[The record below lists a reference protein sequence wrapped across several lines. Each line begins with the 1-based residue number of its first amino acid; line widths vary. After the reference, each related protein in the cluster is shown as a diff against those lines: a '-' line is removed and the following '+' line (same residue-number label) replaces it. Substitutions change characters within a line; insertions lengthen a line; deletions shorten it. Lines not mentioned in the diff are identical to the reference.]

1 MWEQAWKK
9 VWKEKTSCHHLP
21 KITNVAFPL
30 LLLLFPS
37 YFPPPSSLAHT
48 CPFLFHWGTDHLSI
62 VQLVLVRVNWLAAER
77 GGVLKCV
84 FLRGGFV
91 SGWGSHAS
99 SELIPVISTIMRCT
113 RRSLPAR
120 LPVWQTVTIL
130 EDKLAR
136 FHVHSLI
143 DGTAARLL
151 THAHA
156 DTQTRIVLA
165 KRGEKKEE

>member
-84 FLRGGFV
+84 FLPRLLWADSSHQYYNEV
-91 SGWGSHAS
+91 HTTLPACLPACQCDKLSPSWRTNSHAF
-99 SELIPVISTIMRCT
+99 TYT
-113 RRSLPAR
+113 
-120 LPVWQTVTIL
+120 
-130 EDKLAR
+130 
-136 FHVHSLI
+136 HSLM
-143 DGTAARLL
+143 GQQPVSSHMLMQTHRL
-151 THAHA
+151 
-156 DTQTRIVLA
+156 V
-165 KRGEKKEE
+165 